1 MRTTRQH
8 HYRNGV
14 DTSRR
19 KAAAV
24 IEAAVVLPMM
34 LILVLGTIEMGSAL
48 RASTIMQSSVREAGR
63 LANMNWGDVVESG
76 DTPNAKIERD
86 IRNYVTASGLPGS
99 ALAVDIVHA
108 EGQSAG
114 LPFDIADEDNALQL
128 MKIEISMPYS
138 AISLF
143 PSNYMSGSNVRAF
156 LILRAGLGGGS
167 LSS

>member
-1 MRTTRQH
+1 MRISSH
-8 HYRNGV
+8 NRNRRNVATSNRSGV
-14 DTSRR
+14 
-19 KAAAV
+19 AVLEAAV
-24 IEAAVVLPMM
+24 ILPMM

-63 LANMNWGDVVESG
+63 LANMNWSDVVEDG

-99 ALAVDIVHA
+99 ALTVSIVYA
-108 EGQSAG
+108 DGQSIG
-114 LPFDIADEDNALQL
+114 LPFDISDEDNALQM

-143 PSNYMSGSNVRAF
+143 PSNHMAGTDVRAF
-156 LILRAGLGGGS
+156 LILRAGLGGGA

>member
-1 MRTTRQH
+1 MRTTRQCND
-8 HYRNGV
+8 RTGV
-14 DTSRR
+14 DTSSR
-19 KAAAV
+19 KAVAV
-24 IEAAVVLPMM
+24 VEAAIVLPVM

-99 ALAVDIVHA
+99 ALTVSIVYA

-114 LPFDIADEDNALQL
+114 LPFDISDEDNALQM
-128 MKIEISMPYS
+128 MKIEINMPYS

-143 PSNYMSGSNVRAF
+143 PSNHMANSNVRAF
-156 LILRAGLGGGS
+156 LILRAGLGGGA

>member
-1 MRTTRQH
+1 MRTTRKH
-8 HYRNGV
+8 RHLP
-14 DTSRR
+14 SSSSHSR
-19 KAAAV
+19 KAVAV
-24 IEAAVVLPMM
+24 VEAAVVLPMM

-63 LANMNWGDVVESG
+63 LANMNWSDVVESG

-86 IRNYVTASGLPGS
+86 IRNYVTASGLSGA
-99 ALAVDIVHA
+99 ALTVDIVYA

-114 LPFDIADEDNALQL
+114 LPFDIADEDNALQM
-128 MKIEISMPYS
+128 MKIEINMPYS

-143 PSNYMSGSNVRAF
+143 PSNHMGNSNVRAF
-156 LILRAGLGGGS
+156 LILRAGLGGGA